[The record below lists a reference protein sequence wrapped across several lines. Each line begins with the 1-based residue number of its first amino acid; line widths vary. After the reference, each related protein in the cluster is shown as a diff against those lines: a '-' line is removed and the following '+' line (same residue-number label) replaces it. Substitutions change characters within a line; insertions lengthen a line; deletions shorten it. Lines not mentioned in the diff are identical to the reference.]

1 MSNDLD
7 NKPWYDG
14 ITRYQWLVLT
24 IACLGWIFDVFEGQI
39 FVASMRDAMP
49 DLLGVKPDD
58 PLVGGWN
65 NWAFA
70 SFLLGGAFGGI
81 IFGMLSDRIGRTKTM
96 MLTILFYSAFTCV
109 TAFAQYPWHMVV
121 LRFFVAM
128 GVGGEWAVAAA
139 MVAEVM
145 PKRARPITSSIFHA
159 SSVFGTL
166 LAVAAIGLL
175 IGNESLNASLAEKGI
190 DGWRVG
196 FAIGALPALL
206 ILWIRWKLKEPD
218 SWKAARERAKN
229 DPSQKQGRLPELFS
243 KAHVRSTVVGVT
255 LATVGLVTFWGIHIY
270 GKNALLRNA
279 QAEVLQIENIP
290 ADAGKIV
297 KADAFE
303 KHKSKIKTA
312 EMLSM
317 TFNTIGGGLGLV
329 MFGAISNSLGRKGA
343 FIMYH
348 AVAFAMVLIM
358 FMVLLPN
365 ENTSNLTY
373 MIFLPIF
380 GFFTLGMH
388 AGYAV
393 YFPELYP
400 TRLRGTGAGFC
411 FNMGRLGTAAAFFFF
426 GSLSTKLLPEQ
437 QALWL
442 SPLYLVG
449 LVVVLFGRET
459 RGQELPD

>member
-1 MSNDLD
+1 MSKLD

-14 ITRYQWLVLT
+14 ITRYQWLVLVV
-24 IACLGWIFDVFEGQI
+24 ACLGWIFDVFEGQV
-39 FVASMRDAMP
+39 FVASMQDAMP
-49 DLLGVKPDD
+49 DLLGTTPDD
-58 PLVGGWN
+58 PKVSGWN
-65 NWAFA
+65 NWAFG
-70 SFLLGGAFGGI
+70 SFMLGGAVGGI
-81 IFGMLSDRIGRTKTM
+81 FFGMMSDRVGRTKTM
-96 MLTILFYSAFTCV
+96 MITILFYSAFTCV
-109 TAFAQYPWHMVV
+109 TAFAQEPWHMVI

-128 GVGGEWAVAAA
+128 GVGGEWAVASA

-145 PKRARPITSSIFHA
+145 PKRARAITSSIFHA

-166 LAVAAIGLL
+166 LAVAAISLL
-175 IGNESLNASLAEKGI
+175 IGNEELNASLAEKGI
-190 DGWRVG
+190 DGWRIG

-229 DPSQKQGRLPELFS
+229 DPTQKQGRLGELFV
-243 KAHVRSTVVGVT
+243 KPQLRSTLIGVT

-270 GKNALLRNA
+270 GKNALMRNT
-279 QAEVLQIENIP
+279 QAEVLRIENIAP
-290 ADAGKIV
+290 DAEKAV
-297 KADAFE
+297 KAVAYQ
-303 KHKSKIKTA
+303 KHKSKIKTS

-317 TFNTIGGGLGLV
+317 TFNTVGGGLGLIL
-329 MFGAISNSLGRKGA
+329 FGAISNRLGRKGA

-348 AVAFAMVLIM
+348 AVAFVMVIILFKILI
-358 FMVLLPN
+358 PN
-365 ENTSNLTY
+365 PETSNLTY
-373 MIFLPIF
+373 MLFLPVF

-426 GSLSTKLLPEQ
+426 GNLATPLLPEQ
-437 QALWL
+437 QALLL
-442 SPLYLVG
+442 SPLYIVG
-449 LVVVLFGRET
+449 LVVVLFGKET
-459 RGQELPD
+459 RGEELPD

>member
-1 MSNDLD
+1 MSKFD

-14 ITRYQWLVLT
+14 ITRYQWLVL
-24 IACLGWIFDVFEGQI
+24 IVACLGWIFDVFEGQV
-39 FVASMRDAMP
+39 FVASMQDAMP
-49 DLLGVKPDD
+49 DLLGTAPDD
-58 PLVGGWN
+58 PKVSGWN
-65 NWAFA
+65 NWAFG
-70 SFLLGGAFGGI
+70 SFMLGGAIGGI
-81 IFGMLSDRIGRTKTM
+81 FFGMMSDRVGRTKTM
-96 MLTILFYSAFTCV
+96 MITILFYSAFTCV
-109 TAFAQYPWHMVV
+109 TAFAQQPWHMVI

-128 GVGGEWAVAAA
+128 GVGGEWAVASA

-145 PKRARPITSSIFHA
+145 PKRARAITSSIFHA

-166 LAVAAIGLL
+166 LAVAAISLL
-175 IGNESLNASLAEKGI
+175 IGNEELNASLAQKGI
-190 DGWRVG
+190 DGWRIG
-196 FAIGALPALL
+196 FAVGALPALL

-229 DPSQKQGRLPELFS
+229 DPSQKQGRLGELFV
-243 KAHVRSTVVGVT
+243 KPQLRSTLIGVT

-270 GKNALLRNA
+270 GKNALMRNT
-279 QAEVLQIENIP
+279 QAEVLRIEKIAP
-290 ADAGKIV
+290 DADKTVTA
-297 KADAFE
+297 AAYE
-303 KHKSKIKTA
+303 KHKSKIKTS

-317 TFNTIGGGLGLV
+317 TFNTIGGGLGLIL
-329 MFGAISNSLGRKGA
+329 FGAISNRLGRKGS

-348 AVAFAMVLIM
+348 AVAFMMVIILFKILI
-358 FMVLLPN
+358 PN
-365 ENTSNLTY
+365 PETSNLTY
-373 MIFLPIF
+373 MLFLPVF

-426 GSLSTKLLPEQ
+426 GSLATPLLPEQ
-437 QALWL
+437 QALLL
-442 SPLYLVG
+442 SPLYIVG
-449 LVVVLFGRET
+449 LVVVLFGKET

>member
-1 MSNDLD
+1 MNQLD

-14 ITRYQWLVLT
+14 ITRYQWLVL
-24 IACLGWIFDVFEGQI
+24 IVACLGWIFDVFEGQV
-39 FVASMRDAMP
+39 FVASMQDAMP
-49 DLLGVKPDD
+49 DLLGTTADD
-58 PLVGGWN
+58 PKVSGWN
-65 NWAFA
+65 NWAFG
-70 SFLLGGAFGGI
+70 SFMLGGAVGGI
-81 IFGMLSDRIGRTKTM
+81 FFGMMSDRVGRTKTM
-96 MLTILFYSAFTCV
+96 MITILFYSAFTCV
-109 TAFAQYPWHMVV
+109 TAFAQQPWQMVI

-128 GVGGEWAVAAA
+128 GVGGEWAVASA

-145 PKRARPITSSIFHA
+145 PKRARAITSSIFHA

-166 LAVAAIGLL
+166 LAVAAISLL
-175 IGNESLNASLAEKGI
+175 IGNEELNASLAEKGI
-190 DGWRVG
+190 DAWRVG

-229 DPSQKQGRLPELFS
+229 DPSQKQGRLGELFA
-243 KAHVRSTVVGVT
+243 KPQLRATLVGVT

-270 GKNALLRNA
+270 GKNALMRNT
-279 QAEVLQIENIP
+279 QAEVLRIEKIAP
-290 ADAGKIV
+290 DADKSIIAE
-297 KADAFE
+297 AYQ
-303 KHKSKIKTA
+303 KHKSQIKKS

-317 TFNTIGGGLGLV
+317 TFNTVGGGLGLIL
-329 MFGAISNSLGRKGA
+329 FGTIANRLGRKGA

-348 AVAFAMVLIM
+348 ALAFVMTLIL
-358 FMVLLPN
+358 FLYLIPDPN
-365 ENTSNLTY
+365 TTNLTY
-373 MIFLPIF
+373 MLFLPIF

-411 FNMGRLGTAAAFFFF
+411 FNMGRLGTASAFFFF
-426 GSLSTKLLPEQ
+426 GSLATPLLPEQ

-442 SPLYLVG
+442 SPLYIVG
-449 LVVVLFGRET
+449 LIVVLFGKET
-459 RGQELPD
+459 RGAELPD